1 MFLLFSFFR
10 APWSGR
16 RLVPPHSEL
25 ILFPFYT
32 SIYSLSN
39 VHVYAQLSGFDTC
52 PISPY
57 LEWLWVVVKAEE
69 HDEEDGPVR
78 RRVLYCSFGS
88 FLLRPLL
95 HCARPFFQGH

>member
-25 ILFPFYT
+25 LLFPFYT

-52 PISPY
+52 LISLY
-57 LEWLWVVVKAEE
+57 LEWLGVVVKAEE
-69 HDEEDGPVR
+69 HGPVR
-78 RRVLYCSFGS
+78 RRVHYCSFDS
-88 FLLRPLL
+88 FLLGPLL
-95 HCARPFFQGH
+95 YCARPFF